1 MRLLAAITVT
11 ANLVL
16 LSPVLGVA
24 QPPFRVT
31 FHRAPDEPSS
41 LVLAGEVSNDGYRD
55 VVDVWVT
62 AQALNAAGRV
72 VARGLAFV
80 TRLLPRAQ
88 STAFTVKLPRTE
100 QVQDFRVFVSSFR
113 YMFATES
120 P

>member
-1 MRLLAAITVT
+1 MRLLAAIILT

-16 LSPVLGVA
+16 LWAGLGAA
-24 QPPFRVT
+24 QQPFHLT

-41 LVLAGEVSNDGYRD
+41 LVLVGNVSNDGSRN

-62 AQALNAAGRV
+62 ADALDARGRV

-80 TRLLPRAQ
+80 TSQLPGRA
-88 STAFTVKLPRTE
+88 SRAFTVKLPRAE
-100 QVQDFRVFVSSFR
+100 EAHSFRVFVSSFR